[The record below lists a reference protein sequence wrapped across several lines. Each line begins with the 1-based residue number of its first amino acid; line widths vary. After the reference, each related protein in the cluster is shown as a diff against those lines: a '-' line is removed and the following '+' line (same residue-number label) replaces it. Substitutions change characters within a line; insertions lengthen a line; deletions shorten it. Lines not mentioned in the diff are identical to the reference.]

1 MRSLFVPETRVDEFG
16 RVVIPKGIRSRLGL
30 KRGTVLEIDE
40 REQEIVLRPER
51 VEPPVTVSKG
61 VLVFTGAPAGDLEDA
76 LQRHREERLRSVGS
90 PPSRSK
96 R

>member
-1 MRSLFVPETRVDEFG
+1 MPETKVDQFG

-40 REQEIVLRPER
+40 REEGIVLRPER
-51 VEPPVTVSKG
+51 VEPPVRLSRG
-61 VLVFTGAPAGDLEDA
+61 VLVFTGAPTGGLEEA
-76 LQRHREERLRSVGS
+76 VQRHRDERLRSVAS